1 MKTRVIQDEP
11 DSHRRAHVTRPAGL
25 AGWIRSHRLI
35 TFFVL
40 AFVLAWWS
48 WPLYQWDIWPRQE
61 FQAVGALLAALIVI
75 AVADG
80 RAGFR
85 DLGRRII
92 RWRVPWYF
100 YAFALVLP
108 VVLRFAVTLVNSAPT
123 PDWAQ
128 LGWTSFALS
137 FLIRLVNPLDGPMA
151 EEPAWRGFAVPR
163 MQAQRSPLATAVLL
177 GVLVALWHL
186 PLIGDTGAIG
196 IVTTFVITIV
206 YVWLF
211 NRTGGSVLLVLLF
224 HNAQGFVTFGDVGY
238 RDADLSR
245 QQLLEFVAWS
255 LVALALVVFDRAA
268 WRTPPSSVVYH
279 DPDSR

>member
-1 MKTRVIQDEP
+1 MKTQVIQEQADRG
-11 DSHRRAHVTRPAGL
+11 RRA
-25 AGWIRSHRLI
+25 GWVARHRLI

-108 VVLRFAVTLVNSAPT
+108 VVLRFAVTLVNSAPA

-128 LGWTSFALS
+128 LGWTSFA
-137 FLIRLVNPLDGPMA
+137 
-151 EEPAWRGFAVPR
+151 
-163 MQAQRSPLATAVLL
+163 
-177 GVLVALWHL
+177 
-186 PLIGDTGAIG
+186 
-196 IVTTFVITIV
+196 
-206 YVWLF
+206 
-211 NRTGGSVLLVLLF
+211 
-224 HNAQGFVTFGDVGY
+224 
-238 RDADLSR
+238 
-245 QQLLEFVAWS
+245 
-255 LVALALVVFDRAA
+255 
-268 WRTPPSSVVYH
+268 
-279 DPDSR
+279 

>member
-11 DSHRRAHVTRPAGL
+11 DSHRRAHVPRPAGL
-25 AGWIRSHRLI
+25 GRGIRSHRLI

-123 PDWAQ
+123 PDW
-128 LGWTSFALS
+128 
-137 FLIRLVNPLDGPMA
+137 
-151 EEPAWRGFAVPR
+151 
-163 MQAQRSPLATAVLL
+163 
-177 GVLVALWHL
+177 
-186 PLIGDTGAIG
+186 
-196 IVTTFVITIV
+196 
-206 YVWLF
+206 
-211 NRTGGSVLLVLLF
+211 
-224 HNAQGFVTFGDVGY
+224 
-238 RDADLSR
+238 
-245 QQLLEFVAWS
+245 
-255 LVALALVVFDRAA
+255 
-268 WRTPPSSVVYH
+268 
-279 DPDSR
+279 